1 MQKKELEKLVRNIP
15 DFPVKGIQFK
25 DITPLLKSPEA
36 LKWIATD
43 MKDHFSDSG
52 VQYIAGIEAR
62 GFIFGGLLAYE
73 MGIGFIP
80 IRKKGKLPYK
90 TVSVTYSLEYGESS
104 LEMHEDALDVGDKV
118 LIVDDL
124 LATGGTTK
132 ATFDLIKKIGGN
144 VIGAAFII
152 ELTDLRGREKLPF
165 EVYSIL
171 QYNI

>member
-1 MQKKELEKLVRNIP
+1 MTKEELQKIIRNIP

-25 DITPLLKSPEA
+25 DITPLLKNPEA
-36 LKWIATD
+36 VRYVIEDIKAHFAN
-43 MKDHFSDSG
+43 KDIK
-52 VQYIAGIEAR
+52 YIAGIEAR
-62 GFIFGGLLAYE
+62 GFIFGSALAYE
-73 MGIGFIP
+73 LGIGFIP

-90 TVSVTYSLEYGESS
+90 TVSITYSLEYGENS
-104 LEMHEDALDVGDKV
+104 LEVHEDALNRGDKV

-132 ATFDLIKKIGGN
+132 ATYDLLSGIGGD
-144 VIGAAFII
+144 VVGAAFII
-152 ELTDLRGREKLPF
+152 ELTDLKGRDKLPC